1 MILVTGATGYV
12 GGRLVKR
19 LLQEGYHVR
28 VIVRDPGRLIGR
40 TWSKSV
46 EVFTGDV
53 LDRNSLSQALSG
65 IDSAYYLVHSMLGE
79 KNFSNI
85 DKIGAENFG
94 YAAKENNVKRIIYL
108 GGLGNPKKSLS
119 VHLKSRHET
128 GSILSK
134 SGVPVTEFRAAIIV
148 GSGSISFEMIR
159 DLTERLPVMI
169 TPRWVTSRV
178 QPISISNVL
187 DYLTAAL
194 KKDKSLGQVIEI
206 GGEDIVTYKD
216 MMLGY
221 AKARR
226 LKRFIITVPVLTP
239 RLSSYWIHFVT
250 PVSKRIAKPLIDGLK
265 NEVVVTN
272 NTSKKIFSEIKPMNY
287 AMALKNTLKKL
298 ESGHTPTSW
307 RDALSSSLQNG
318 KKNVALASIEGII
331 IEKRATMINAS
342 DSLVYNNFITL
353 GGDRGWL
360 YANWLWQVR
369 GIIDRIFGGV
379 GLRRGRRNQSDL
391 RIGDALDFWRVEDLK
406 PNKSLRLFAEM
417 KLPGKAWLQ
426 FEIIK
431 ISDYQSTLYQTA
443 FFAPK
448 GLAGIAYWYL
458 LYPIHKLIFKG
469 MSDKLKSSVELS
481 PQV

>member
-12 GGRLVKR
+12 GGRLVER
-19 LLQEGYHVR
+19 LLQEGYNVR
-28 VIVRDPGRLIGR
+28 VIVRDPDRLIGR
-40 TWSKSV
+40 PWLKRV
-46 EVFTGDV
+46 EVTTGDV

-65 IDSAYYLVHSMLGE
+65 IDSAYYLVHSMLEE

-94 YAAKENNVKRIIYL
+94 YTAKENNVKRIIYL
-108 GGLGNPKKSLS
+108 GGLGNPKRSLS

-159 DLTERLPVMI
+159 DLTERLPVMV

-187 DYLTAAL
+187 DYLVVAL
-194 KKDKSLGQVIEI
+194 KKNKSVGQIIEI

-216 MMLGY
+216 MMIGY
-221 AKARR
+221 AKARK

-250 PVSKRIAKPLIDGLK
+250 PVSKTIAKPLIDGLK
-265 NEVVVTN
+265 NEVIVTN
-272 NTSKKIFSEIKPMNY
+272 NTAKEIFPEIKPINFS
-287 AMALKNTLKKL
+287 MALKNTLKKL

-307 RDALSSSLQNG
+307 RDALSSSLQDG
-318 KKNVALASIEGII
+318 KKNVALASLEGII
-331 IEKRATMINAS
+331 IEKRATVINAS
-342 DSLVYNNFITL
+342 ESLVYDNFITL
-353 GGDRGWL
+353 GGSRGWL
-360 YANWLWQVR
+360 YCNWLWQIR
-369 GIIDRIFGGV
+369 GVVDRIFGGV
-379 GLRRGRRNQSDL
+379 GLRRGRRNPTDL
-391 RIGDALDFWRVEDLK
+391 RIGDALDFWRVVDLK

-426 FEIIK
+426 FETK
-431 ISDYQSTLYQTA
+431 KNNDHQTTLYQTA
-443 FFAPK
+443 FFAPR

-469 MSDKLKSSVELS
+469 MSEKLKLSIELS
-481 PQV
+481 R

>member
-1 MILVTGATGYV
+1 LILVTGATGYV
-12 GGRLVKR
+12 GGRLVER
-19 LLQEGYHVR
+19 LLQEGYNVR
-28 VIVRDPGRLIGR
+28 VIVRDPDRLIGR
-40 TWSKSV
+40 PWLKRV
-46 EVFTGDV
+46 EVTTGDV

-94 YAAKENNVKRIIYL
+94 YTAKENNVKRIIYL
-108 GGLGNPKKSLS
+108 GGLGNPKRSLS

-159 DLTERLPVMI
+159 DLTERLPVMV

-187 DYLTAAL
+187 DYLVAAL
-194 KKDKSLGQVIEI
+194 KKNKSIGQIIEI
-206 GGEDIVTYKD
+206 GGKDIVTYKD
-216 MMLGY
+216 MMIGY

-250 PVSKRIAKPLIDGLK
+250 PVSKTIAKPLIDGLK
-265 NEVVVTN
+265 NEVIVTN
-272 NTSKKIFSEIKPMNY
+272 NTAKEIFPEIKPINFS
-287 AMALKNTLKKL
+287 MALKNTLKKL

-307 RDALSSSLQNG
+307 RDALSSSLQDG
-318 KKNVALASIEGII
+318 EKNVALASLEGII
-331 IEKRATMINAS
+331 IEKRATVINAS
-342 DSLVYNNFITL
+342 ESLVYDNFITL
-353 GGDRGWL
+353 GGSRGWL
-360 YANWLWQVR
+360 YYNWLWQVR
-369 GIIDRIFGGV
+369 GVVDRIFGGV
-379 GLRRGRRNQSDL
+379 GLRRGRRNPTDL
-391 RIGDALDFWRVEDLK
+391 RIGDALDFWRVVDLK

-426 FEIIK
+426 FETK
-431 ISDYQSTLYQTA
+431 KNNDHQTTLYQTA
-443 FFAPK
+443 FFAPR

-469 MSDKLKSSVELS
+469 MSEKLKLSIELS
-481 PQV
+481 R

>member
-12 GGRLVKR
+12 GGRLVER

-28 VIVRDPGRLIGR
+28 VIVRDPDRLIGR
-40 TWSKSV
+40 PWLKRV
-46 EVFTGDV
+46 EVTTGDV

-94 YAAKENNVKRIIYL
+94 YTAKENNVKRIIYL

-159 DLTERLPVMI
+159 DLTERLPVMV

-187 DYLTAAL
+187 DYLVAAL
-194 KKDKSLGQVIEI
+194 KKNKSIGQIIEI

-216 MMLGY
+216 MMIGY
-221 AKARR
+221 AKARK

-250 PVSKRIAKPLIDGLK
+250 PVSKTIAKPLIDGLK

-272 NTSKKIFSEIKPMNY
+272 YTAKEIFPEIKPMNY
-287 AMALKNTLKKL
+287 KIFIISFKN
-298 ESGHTPTSW
+298 
-307 RDALSSSLQNG
+307 
-318 KKNVALASIEGII
+318 
-331 IEKRATMINAS
+331 
-342 DSLVYNNFITL
+342 
-353 GGDRGWL
+353 
-360 YANWLWQVR
+360 
-369 GIIDRIFGGV
+369 
-379 GLRRGRRNQSDL
+379 
-391 RIGDALDFWRVEDLK
+391 WRVKTDFIRICK
-406 PNKSLRLFAEM
+406 
-417 KLPGKAWLQ
+417 
-426 FEIIK
+426 K
-431 ISDYQSTLYQTA
+431 I
-443 FFAPK
+443 
-448 GLAGIAYWYL
+448 WN
-458 LYPIHKLIFKG
+458 
-469 MSDKLKSSVELS
+469 V
-481 PQV
+481 

>member
-12 GGRLVKR
+12 GGRLVER

-40 TWSKSV
+40 TWLKSV

-53 LDRNSLSQALSG
+53 LDRSSLFQALSG

-94 YAAKENNVKRIIYL
+94 YAAKKNNVKRIIYL

-187 DYLTAAL
+187 DYLVAAL
-194 KKDKSLGQVIEI
+194 KKNKSIGQIIEI

-216 MMLGY
+216 MMMGY
-221 AKARR
+221 AKARK

-250 PVSKRIAKPLIDGLK
+250 PVSKTIAKPLIDGLK
-265 NEVVVTN
+265 NEVIVTN
-272 NTSKKIFSEIKPMNY
+272 NTAKEIFPEIKPINFS
-287 AMALKNTLKKL
+287 MALKNTLKKL

-307 RDALSSSLQNG
+307 RDALSSSLQDG
-318 KKNVALASIEGII
+318 KKNVALASLEGII
-331 IEKRATMINAS
+331 IEKRATVINAS
-342 DSLVYNNFITL
+342 ESLVYDNFITL
-353 GGDRGWL
+353 GGSRGWL
-360 YANWLWQVR
+360 YCNWLWQVR
-369 GIIDRIFGGV
+369 GVVDRIFGGV
-379 GLRRGRRNQSDL
+379 GLRRGRRNPTDL
-391 RIGDALDFWRVEDLK
+391 RIGDALDFWRVVDLK

-426 FEIIK
+426 FETK
-431 ISDYQSTLYQTA
+431 KNNDHQTTLYQTA
-443 FFAPK
+443 FFAPR

-469 MSDKLKSSVELS
+469 MSEKLKLSIELS
-481 PQV
+481 R

>member
-1 MILVTGATGYV
+1 LILVTGATGYV
-12 GGRLVKR
+12 GGRLVER

-28 VIVRDPGRLIGR
+28 VIVRDPDRLIGR
-40 TWSKSV
+40 PWLKSV
-46 EVFTGDV
+46 EVTTGDV

-159 DLTERLPVMI
+159 DLTERIPVMV

-187 DYLTAAL
+187 DYLVAAL
-194 KKDKSLGQVIEI
+194 KKNKSIGQIIEI

-216 MMLGY
+216 MMIGY

-250 PVSKRIAKPLIDGLK
+250 PVSKTIAKPLIDGLK

-272 NTSKKIFSEIKPMNY
+272 NTAKEIFPEIKPMNY
-287 AMALKNTLKKL
+287 KIFIIRFKNWHVKTDFIRICKRI
-298 ESGHTPTSW
+298 W
-307 RDALSSSLQNG
+307 
-318 KKNVALASIEGII
+318 NV
-331 IEKRATMINAS
+331 
-342 DSLVYNNFITL
+342 
-353 GGDRGWL
+353 
-360 YANWLWQVR
+360 
-369 GIIDRIFGGV
+369 
-379 GLRRGRRNQSDL
+379 
-391 RIGDALDFWRVEDLK
+391 
-406 PNKSLRLFAEM
+406 
-417 KLPGKAWLQ
+417 
-426 FEIIK
+426 
-431 ISDYQSTLYQTA
+431 
-443 FFAPK
+443 
-448 GLAGIAYWYL
+448 
-458 LYPIHKLIFKG
+458 
-469 MSDKLKSSVELS
+469 
-481 PQV
+481 

>member
-12 GGRLVKR
+12 GGRLVER
-19 LLQEGYHVR
+19 LLQEGYNVR
-28 VIVRDPGRLIGR
+28 VIVRDPDRLIGR
-40 TWSKSV
+40 PWLKRV
-46 EVFTGDV
+46 EVTTGDV

-94 YAAKENNVKRIIYL
+94 YAAKENNIKRIIYL

-128 GSILSK
+128 CSILSK

-159 DLTERLPVMI
+159 DLTERLPVMV

-187 DYLTAAL
+187 DYLVAAL
-194 KKDKSLGQVIEI
+194 KKNKSVGQIIEI

-216 MMLGY
+216 MMIGY
-221 AKARR
+221 AKARK

-250 PVSKRIAKPLIDGLK
+250 PVSKTIAKPLIDGLK
-265 NEVVVTN
+265 NEVIVTN
-272 NTSKKIFSEIKPMNY
+272 NTAKEIFPEIKPINFS
-287 AMALKNTLKKL
+287 MALKNTLKKL

-307 RDALSSSLQNG
+307 RDALSSSLQDG
-318 KKNVALASIEGII
+318 KKNVALASLEGLI
-331 IEKRATMINAS
+331 IEKRATVINAS
-342 DSLVYNNFITL
+342 ESLVYDNFITL
-353 GGDRGWL
+353 GGSRGWL
-360 YANWLWQVR
+360 YCNWLWQVR
-369 GIIDRIFGGV
+369 GVVDRIFGGV
-379 GLRRGRRNQSDL
+379 GLRRGRRNPTDL
-391 RIGDALDFWRVEDLK
+391 RIGDALDFWRVVDLK

-426 FEIIK
+426 FETK
-431 ISDYQSTLYQTA
+431 KNNDHQTTLYQTA
-443 FFAPK
+443 FFAPR

-469 MSDKLKSSVELS
+469 MSEKLKLSIELS
-481 PQV
+481 R

>member
-1 MILVTGATGYV
+1 LILVTGATGYV
-12 GGRLVKR
+12 GGRLVER
-19 LLQEGYHVR
+19 LLQEGYNVR
-28 VIVRDPGRLIGR
+28 VIVRDPDRLIGR
-40 TWSKSV
+40 PWLKRV
-46 EVFTGDV
+46 EVTTGDV

-65 IDSAYYLVHSMLGE
+65 IDSAYYLVHSMLEE

-94 YAAKENNVKRIIYL
+94 YTAKENNVKRIIYL
-108 GGLGNPKKSLS
+108 GGLGNPKRSLS

-159 DLTERLPVMI
+159 DLTERLPVMV

-187 DYLTAAL
+187 DYLVAAL
-194 KKDKSLGQVIEI
+194 KKNKSVGQIIEI

-216 MMLGY
+216 MMIGY
-221 AKARR
+221 AKARK

-250 PVSKRIAKPLIDGLK
+250 PVSKTIAKPLIDGLK
-265 NEVVVTN
+265 NEVIVTN
-272 NTSKKIFSEIKPMNY
+272 NTAKEIFPEIKPINFS
-287 AMALKNTLKKL
+287 MALKNTLKKL

-307 RDALSSSLQNG
+307 RDALSSSLQDG
-318 KKNVALASIEGII
+318 KKNVALASLEGLI
-331 IEKRATMINAS
+331 IEKRATVINAS
-342 DSLVYNNFITL
+342 ESLVYDNFITL
-353 GGDRGWL
+353 GGSRGWL
-360 YANWLWQVR
+360 YCNWLWQVR
-369 GIIDRIFGGV
+369 GVVDRIFGGV
-379 GLRRGRRNQSDL
+379 GLRRGRRNPTDL
-391 RIGDALDFWRVEDLK
+391 RIGDALDFWRVVDLK

-426 FEIIK
+426 FETK
-431 ISDYQSTLYQTA
+431 KNNDHQTTLYQTA
-443 FFAPK
+443 FFAPR

-469 MSDKLKSSVELS
+469 MSEKLKLSIELS
-481 PQV
+481 R

>member
-12 GGRLVKR
+12 GGRLVER

-28 VIVRDPGRLIGR
+28 VIVRDPDRLIGR
-40 TWSKSV
+40 PWLKSV
-46 EVFTGDV
+46 EVTTGDV

-159 DLTERLPVMI
+159 DLTERIPVMV

-187 DYLTAAL
+187 DYLVAAL
-194 KKDKSLGQVIEI
+194 KKNKSIGQIIEI

-216 MMLGY
+216 MMIGY

-250 PVSKRIAKPLIDGLK
+250 PVSKTIAKPLIDGLK

-272 NTSKKIFSEIKPMNY
+272 NTAKEIFPEIKPMNY
-287 AMALKNTLKKL
+287 TMALKNTLKRL

-307 RDALSSSLQNG
+307 RDALSSSLQDG
-318 KKNVALASIEGII
+318 KKNVALASLEGII
-331 IEKRATMINAS
+331 IEKRATVINAS
-342 DSLVYNNFITL
+342 ESLVYDNFITL
-353 GGDRGWL
+353 GGGRGWL
-360 YANWLWQVR
+360 YCNWLWQVR
-369 GIIDRIFGGV
+369 GVVDRIFGGV
-379 GLRRGRRNQSDL
+379 GLRRGRRNPTDL
-391 RIGDALDFWRVEDLK
+391 RIGDALDFWRVVDLK
-406 PNKSLRLFAEM
+406 SNKSLRLFAEM

-426 FEIIK
+426 FETKKIMIIK
-431 ISDYQSTLYQTA
+431 QHYT
-443 FFAPK
+443 
-448 GLAGIAYWYL
+448 
-458 LYPIHKLIFKG
+458 KLHF
-469 MSDKLKSSVELS
+469 LRPEV
-481 PQV
+481 